1 MEILYKSQRSYHF
14 APSGVNEARADTL
27 SYVFTEVSA
36 FPVRPVLADSA
47 TDYDS
52 TDKHCKDDASKLQR
66 YCNPI
71 CSSSA
76 TSLQQQCN
84 KLAAAVQQACSNHA
98 VSYPFILSFFQSGSI
113 SRRRWPC
120 LPTSISSPHV
130 PR

>member
-14 APSGVNEARADTL
+14 APSGVNEARVGTL
-27 SYVFTEVSA
+27 AYVFTEVSA

-76 TSLQQQCN
+76 TSLQQQYN
-84 KLAAAVQQACSNHA
+84 KLAAAVQQACSSSA
-98 VSYPFILSFFQSGSI
+98 
-113 SRRRWPC
+113 
-120 LPTSISSPHV
+120 TSLQ
-130 PR
+130 

>member
-1 MEILYKSQRSYHF
+1 MEVLYKGQRNYHF

-84 KLAAAVQQACSNHA
+84 KLAAAVQQACSSSA
-98 VSYPFILSFFQSGSI
+98 
-113 SRRRWPC
+113 
-120 LPTSISSPHV
+120 TSLQ
-130 PR
+130 

>member
-1 MEILYKSQRSYHF
+1 MEVLYKGQRNYHF

-52 TDKHCKDDASKLQR
+52 TDKHCKDDTATLFAAAVQQV
-66 YCNPI
+66 

-76 TSLQQQCN
+76 TSLQ
-84 KLAAAVQQACSNHA
+84 
-98 VSYPFILSFFQSGSI
+98 
-113 SRRRWPC
+113 
-120 LPTSISSPHV
+120 
-130 PR
+130 

>member
-1 MEILYKSQRSYHF
+1 MEVLYKGQRNYHF

-27 SYVFTEVSA
+27 SYVFKGVISRQVGLGVKANTRAYVFTEVSA

-84 KLAAAVQQACSNHA
+84 KLAAAVQQACSSSA
-98 VSYPFILSFFQSGSI
+98 
-113 SRRRWPC
+113 
-120 LPTSISSPHV
+120 TSLQ
-130 PR
+130 